1 MKTIASDIIGRDKE
15 ISEIHVILEQ
25 TSIVM
30 SSTRRMGKTMI
41 LTKMDE
47 IHYPGIKTMLCFVES
62 VQSADEFVNFLR
74 DKLIEKKLVDA
85 NGLTKVMEWINANL
99 GKKDVGFFKTPDFAR
114 HWKIILNLMMDDL
127 VEKHTGQVIL
137 MLDEFPKMLWTMI
150 QNGNHQQAEEVLDE
164 LRHIRERHEKR
175 SKLRFIYCGS
185 IGMNLVINN
194 LVKEFKYAG
203 APLNNMYHYIVKEM
217 NIEDATLLIKHL
229 IEKHKVN
236 LNDDLFEYLAK
247 ACSCLPFFIDRIFTQ
262 LKLSFNETSVTRA
275 GIDRIVDD
283 FISGRENNNQFNHFT
298 ERIDAYYNKEEKR
311 IAHELLRN
319 LCKSNELMTSETLL
333 NLVKTKIVAE
343 DFEISEI
350 LADLFDDMYV
360 DRIITDE
367 SIGYQFRFI
376 LLKKW
381 WKLNFA

>member
-1 MKTIASDIIGRDKE
+1 MKSIASDIIGRDKE
-15 ISEIHVILEQ
+15 INALHVILEE

-47 IHYPGIKTMLCFVES
+47 VHYPGKKTLLCFVES
-62 VQSADEFVNFLR
+62 VQSAEEFVNFLR
-74 DKLIEKKLVDA
+74 DKLIEKKLVDV
-85 NGLTKVMEWINANL
+85 NGFTKVMEWVNTNL

-114 HWKIILNLMMDDL
+114 HWKIVLNLMMDDL

-217 NIEDATLLIKHL
+217 TNEDAKLLIKH
-229 IEKHKVN
+229 IVEKHKVN
-236 LNDDLFEYLAK
+236 LSEELFDYLAQ
-247 ACSCLPFFIDRIFTQ
+247 ACSCLPFFIDRIFIQ
-262 LKLSFNETSVTRA
+262 IKLTFSETSVPKS
-275 GIDRIVDD
+275 GIDKIIED
-283 FISGRENNNQFNHFT
+283 FVAGRENNNQFNHFT
-298 ERIDAYYNKEEKR
+298 ERIDAYYNKEEKS

-319 LCKSNELMTSETLL
+319 LCKSNDLLTSETLL
-333 NLVKTKIVAE
+333 NLVKSKIQAE
-343 DFEISEI
+343 DYQISKI

-360 DRIITDE
+360 DRIVEKE
-367 SIGYQFRFI
+367 SIGYQFRFD

-381 WKLNFA
+381 WRLNFA